1 MYKPTYLQHA
11 FLTIYSRHTFRKD
24 DLNTCYQSLCQKNMK
39 CPITWASVQDQK
51 PTTQGIGFIS
61 NPCLLPSLHPQ
72 RVYIDRCINYLREGP
87 ISYLGVW
94 MSCLPQLSEVI
105 CGNLKHTLP
114 TGQQENFGV
123 HESIL
128 LIPSPY
134 TCWELYQSSYSQQL
148 PLFVFG
154 EAGALRS
161 AFALALVANGR
172 ARDPK
177 WDLSPRP
184 LQCWW
189 VLMRTLE
196 SDSRHVHGYH
206 CLHLYCCVHV

>member
-1 MYKPTYLQHA
+1 MTSIFA
-11 FLTIYSRHTFRKD
+11 I
-24 DLNTCYQSLCQKNMK
+24 SLSAKKNIK
-39 CPITWASVQDQK
+39 RPIPWASVQDQTYHPGDRFDIK
-51 PTTQGIGFIS
+51 S
-61 NPCLLPSLHPQ
+61 LPIANTPAPRGLHW
-72 RVYIDRCINYLREGP
+72 YRCIKYLREGP
-87 ISYLGVW
+87 IPYLGVW
-94 MSCLPQLSEVI
+94 MSCLPQLPEVI

-114 TGQQENFGV
+114 TGQQENFGI
-123 HESIL
+123 HQSIL

-161 AFALALVANGR
+161 AFALALVANGMV
-172 ARDPK
+172 RDPK